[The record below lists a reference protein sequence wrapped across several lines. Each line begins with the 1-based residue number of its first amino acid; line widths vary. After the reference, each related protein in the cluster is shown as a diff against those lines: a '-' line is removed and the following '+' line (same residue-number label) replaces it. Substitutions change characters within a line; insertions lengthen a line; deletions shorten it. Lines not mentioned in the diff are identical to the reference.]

1 MKDLLKALPIIED
14 WVNAVDGRAVIISAV
29 GVNEIDPTTMKPNPD
44 NFLYV
49 KGRKADV
56 NAGLA
61 HLVSTFK

>member
-29 GVNEIDPTTMKPNPD
+29 GSISFAPTTLKPNPD
-44 NFLYV
+44 NFLYI
-49 KGRKADV
+49 KGKKADV

-61 HLVSTFK
+61 HLVQTFK